1 MRYLAHCRQ
10 IGDNGA
16 SYIAPSLPLSP
27 SPEARATADSHFL
40 QPTERTM
47 QAEILLTL
55 KLQQKLFADPRRI
68 ALLKQV
74 AHTGSISQGAKLAG
88 ISYKSA
94 WDAINEMNQL
104 AEQTVV
110 ERATG
115 GKGGGG
121 AQLTHYGQRLIQLY
135 DLLGQIQQKAFDVLQ
150 EDRLPLDSLL
160 AAISRFSLQTS
171 ARNQFFAT
179 VTERERQQ
187 VQQHIQLLLA
197 DGQTRLTAAVTEQSA
212 DRLQLA
218 PGKEVLALIKAP
230 WVTLS
235 TDAADSDAADNV
247 LPGRVAHIQPGEAHS
262 EVLVTLA
269 GGETLCAT
277 LDNQRLQ
284 RLNLQPEMPVNALFN
299 ADRVIIATLC

>member
-1 MRYLAHCRQ
+1 
-10 IGDNGA
+10 
-16 SYIAPSLPLSP
+16 
-27 SPEARATADSHFL
+27 
-40 QPTERTM
+40 M

-74 AHTGSISQGAKLAG
+74 EHTGSISQGAKLAG

-121 AQLTHYGQRLIQLY
+121 AQVTHYGQRLIQLY

-150 EDRLPLDSLL
+150 QDNLPLDSLL
-160 AAISRFSLQTS
+160 AAIARFSLQTS
-171 ARNQFFAT
+171 ARNQFFGT
-179 VTERERQQ
+179 VIERDHQQ
-187 VQQHIQLLLA
+187 VQQHISLLLA
-197 DGQTRLTAAVTEQSA
+197 DGHTRLAAAVTQQSA
-212 DRLQLA
+212 DRLHLV

-230 WVTLS
+230 WVKLS
-235 TDAADSDAADNV
+235 TDPALNGLADNV
-247 LPGRVAHIQPGEAHS
+247 LEGRVASIQPGSEHS
-262 EVLVTLA
+262 EVLVTLK

-277 LDNQRLQ
+277 LSNQELAQ
-284 RLNLQPEMPVNALFN
+284 LKLSPGTAVHALFN
-299 ADRVIIATLC
+299 ADRVIVATLC

>member
-1 MRYLAHCRQ
+1 
-10 IGDNGA
+10 
-16 SYIAPSLPLSP
+16 
-27 SPEARATADSHFL
+27 
-40 QPTERTM
+40 M

-74 AHTGSISQGAKLAG
+74 EHTGSISQGAKLAG

-121 AQLTHYGQRLIQLY
+121 AQVTHYGQRLIQLY

-150 EDRLPLDSLL
+150 QDNLPLDSLL
-160 AAISRFSLQTS
+160 AAIARFSLQTS
-171 ARNQFFAT
+171 ARNQFFGT
-179 VTERERQQ
+179 VIERDHQQ
-187 VQQHIQLLLA
+187 IQQHISLLLA
-197 DGQTRLTAAVTEQSA
+197 DGHTRLAAAVTQQSA
-212 DRLQLA
+212 DRLHLA

-230 WVTLS
+230 WVKLN
-235 TDAADSDAADNV
+235 TDPALNGLADNV
-247 LPGRVAHIQPGEAHS
+247 LEGRVASIQPGSEHS
-262 EVLVTLA
+262 EVLVTLK

-277 LDNQRLQ
+277 LANQELAQ
-284 RLNLQPEMPVNALFN
+284 LKLSPGMAVYALFN
-299 ADRVIIATLC
+299 ADRVIVATLC